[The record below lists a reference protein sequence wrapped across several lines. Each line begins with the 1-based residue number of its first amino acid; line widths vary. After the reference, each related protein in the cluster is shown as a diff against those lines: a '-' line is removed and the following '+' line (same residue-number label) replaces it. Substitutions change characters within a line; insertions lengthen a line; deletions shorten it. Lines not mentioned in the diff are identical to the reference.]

1 METNNGGENM
11 NLTPFGQKVRELRI
25 QARVRLN
32 AMAEA
37 IGYSEAY
44 LSAVETGRKPVNDEL
59 LEKTIEYFTAI
70 NNNFSKDDLVRAAD
84 ESKTAINVERLEDLE
99 KGVLG
104 AFARKLP
111 GATDQVRLEILDRLN
126 KVLEDVS

>member
-1 METNNGGENM
+1 M

-32 AMAEA
+32 VMAEA

-44 LSAVETGRKPVNDEL
+44 LSAVETGRKPINDEL
-59 LEKTIEYFTAI
+59 LEKTIDYFMNLSTPF
-70 NNNFSKDDLVRAAD
+70 NPQELERAAD
-84 ESKTAINVERLEDLE
+84 ESKKSINVESLEDLE
-99 KGVLG
+99 RGVLG

-111 GATDQVRLEILDRLN
+111 GASEEARAEILNRLS
-126 KVLEDVS
+126 KVLEDIH